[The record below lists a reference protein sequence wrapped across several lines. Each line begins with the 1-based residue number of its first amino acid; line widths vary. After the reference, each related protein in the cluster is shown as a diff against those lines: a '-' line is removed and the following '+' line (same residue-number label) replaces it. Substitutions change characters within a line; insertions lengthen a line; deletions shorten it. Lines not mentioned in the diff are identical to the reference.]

1 MWYYI
6 LEKLREFIDMKRKF
20 GFTLAETLIVLCV
33 LGVLATIMLSS
44 LTGMM
49 PDKSKVFY
57 KKAYQ
62 TTERV
67 VGELVN
73 DENLYPYNEERI
85 GFRNTERQL
94 WPGTN
99 EAYEGNT
106 KFANLFRR
114 KVNTSQT
121 QSTRRWEECLPADN
135 TPFTNGIANRFIT
148 TDGICWGLRNADF
161 TGDTS
166 STVISIDIN
175 GAEEPNTTENGPNR
189 DRFRIFVDYDG
200 RVHVDGPSY
209 RALTG
214 LAAPDTSQEVEYLQT
229 VDVRQNRDDN

>member
-1 MWYYI
+1 
-6 LEKLREFIDMKRKF
+6 MKRKF

-33 LGVLATIMLSS
+33 LGVLAAIMISS

-73 DENLYPYNEERI
+73 DENLYPYNEEQI

-94 WPGTN
+94 WPGTD
-99 EAYEGNT
+99 EAYGNT
-106 KFANLFRR
+106 NRNTSAAREKFALLFQR
-114 KVNTSQT
+114 KLNVSDATNRTRNRIVQCNSSIDTNTHLQFVTS
-121 QSTRRWEECLPADN
+121 
-135 TPFTNGIANRFIT
+135 
-148 TDGICWGLRNADF
+148 DGICWAVPRNTNFGTRNNTRD
-161 TGDTS
+161 S
-166 STVISIDIN
+166 SIIITVDIN
-175 GAEEPNTTENGPNR
+175 GEKEPNTTENGPNR

-200 RVHVDGPSY
+200 RVHVDGTSY

-214 LAAPDTSQEVEYLQT
+214 LVAPDTSQEREYLQT